1 MQPLAEMRAIAPCQD
16 MFRFNAQVMGFG
28 TGGWPLCSNVCL
40 VSLAVLIS
48 CPVLDWLFWNVLDT
62 FQYWKLSHWRMGFLR
77 MDQILN
83 SFGDIVVNACD
94 SLRLH
99 EECDLLSLRIDKAS
113 RFGVLDRKR
122 VRAFLVNCLNLD
134 WFIFGE
140 VTEMTLKCFV
150 SFVQSWPCY
159 RCCSVAGHAMAAME
173 WGLWGPSATVLL

>member
-1 MQPLAEMRAIAPCQD
+1 MSRIPCGSH
-16 MFRFNAQVMGFG
+16 FLSSLGLVVLECFG
-28 TGGWPLCSNVCL
+28 Y
-40 VSLAVLIS
+40 VSVLE
-48 CPVLDWLFWNVLDT
+48 
-62 FQYWKLSHWRMGFLR
+62 LSHWRMGFLR

-113 RFGVLDRKR
+113 RFGVLGRKR

-150 SFVQSWPCY
+150 SFVESWPCY
-159 RCCSVAGHAMAAME
+159 RCCSVAGHAMATME
-173 WGLWGPSATVLL
+173 WGLWGPSAAVLLQVTQGPVWSSGSQAMPQQSCSDAM